1 MIKRA
6 WKIGY
11 VEVVGKI
18 EKLNSQIWE
27 LRLGG
32 GSFEEQSVEIIVLWK
47 VLFLTLSLID
57 TIGAVDSKNFHSGKV
72 DVSNWIN

>member
-32 GSFEEQSVEIIVLWK
+32 GSFEEQSV
-47 VLFLTLSLID
+47 LFLTLSLID